1 MLETNNQR
9 FNKKIEE
16 FLKETFEEVKKKGK
30 EEVLVYSKIIEKI
43 SSKEINKDFKNYC
56 LDEYQNEF
64 RLLFRGHSHIKKMN
78 RGNFVKG
85 EAFIYDKSASSDCN
99 FKIYLSIKP
108 EKKKEVI
115 DRLVYIICR
124 YQENHDNSLTQTKFR
139 IESTNDEFVMRFGTE
154 EQCIEFINFMKNE
167 EKIMSSLD
175 ESNIFLPNTNGIMI
189 INDKGGSYNRFIE
202 NMISEYIEANH
213 EFNME
218 EFYNFVLSY
227 NLEKLID
234 QNKSLEVLTKYR
246 EVFLAK
252 MINVADEKIIKD
264 ILNLDLNKKQE
275 KVIDEKF
282 STIEELLKVCY
293 KDFTSS
299 NNYSK
304 DHLKS
309 NIYERLTNS
318 YDLPSRDHHELER
331 YNIMYDIF
339 QYIAEKYSNTTKN
352 RFRIVLPNENNLSKN
367 YSLSSNNAFLLIDDY
382 RMCNT
387 QMEYKIYLSI
397 KPEKYLDV
405 IDKVMKIVEKVNK
418 DNNSVVCNPMFR
430 TFPAND
436 GISLRLLDE
445 KILNEFLSY
454 IEVDSEIK
462 NSFDKKSLIVPNL
475 DGVMILSNNNN
486 NSYVSF
492 VTEAIYNYLEYI
504 LKNKKEIDIEDF
516 KEFIMN
522 IDAEENKEIINK
534 YQEILIGKINNQNDE
549 LLVKKLFYKQ
559 PELTKI
565 KKKEEEQ

>member
-64 RLLFRGHSHIKKMN
+64 RLLFRGSSHIKKMN

-124 YQENHDNSLTQTKFR
+124 YQENHDNSLAQTKFR